1 MRFTVDY
8 RVGDYVH
15 FRLIESF
22 IPSFSQYIQSINP
35 KYTGSFI
42 GEPKLY
48 SPINWV
54 IVILVCLLI
63 LVILI
68 PVIIY
73 AVVRRKPSRSTRK
86 LRKEEKREL
95 LDNYAY
101 IVCF

>member
-1 MRFTVDY
+1 MRYTVDY

-22 IPSFSQYIQSINP
+22 IPSFSQYIQLINP

-54 IVILVCLLI
+54 IVIMVCLLI
-63 LVILI
+63 LAILI

-73 AVVRRKPSRSTRK
+73 VVVRRKPQDQQENCVK
-86 LRKEEKREL
+86 KRKE
-95 LDNYAY
+95 N
-101 IVCF
+101 C